1 MESGHK
7 RRRFFASI
15 HFKIALVF
23 TLTLIVT
30 LELVG
35 AFFVRQLEQQSLSTF
50 RNQITLPAYVDDSLT
65 QQLASSNQ
73 SNVNQNIHTIL
84 NSTNNAA
91 ISEIQIFDTVGIL
104 RGTSDVNNQ
113 DEIGKKT
120 TATNVKAAITG
131 GKYKKNVIVTQN
143 GLRYQLV
150 IKTLTNTVDGESNVI
165 GVVVVR
171 ASVEAVYDNLS
182 KISFIYFA
190 SMVFAIVLGIIM
202 AIFISRSITR
212 PIAQISARTNKI
224 AQGDYSGGINV
235 HTDDEI
241 GQLAQNVN
249 MLAERIEETTNSMDF
264 ERRRLDSVLEYM
276 TDGVIATDRRG
287 NINIINIAALRMTG
301 LTDNQ
306 DATGRSIL
314 DILRIADQYSLRD
327 LLDNRH
333 ELLLDFS
340 TNEHQLMI
348 RAYFSLIERS
358 SGFISGLVIVL
369 HDVTE
374 QQRTERERRQFVSN
388 VSHEL
393 RTPLTS
399 VKSYV
404 DALQDGALEDPEVAH
419 SFLSVA
425 QDETTRMIHM
435 INDLLELS
443 RMDSGTMKIDNEFI
457 NIAGLFNYIL
467 DRFDMIIANDD
478 KPEKYYTVKR
488 VIPDSQI
495 WVDVDTSKLTQVL
508 DNIMNNAIKYSPDGG
523 VITARLEDHQT
534 EVVLSIAD
542 QGLGIP
548 NKDVT
553 QIFDRFFRVDKA
565 RSRAQGGTG
574 LGLAISKEIIE
585 RFGGRVW
592 AESTEGSGSTFF
604 VALPY
609 EAYNEIDDDWD
620 DGDWDEER

>member
-50 RNQITLPAYVDDSLT
+50 RDQITLPAYVDDSLT
-65 QQLASSNQ
+65 QQLASNNQ
-73 SNVNQNIHTIL
+73 RNVNQNIHTIL

-91 ISEIQIFDTVGIL
+91 ISEIQVFDTVGIL

-120 TATNVKAAITG
+120 TDTNVKAAIAG

-150 IKTLTNTVDGESNVI
+150 IKTLTNTVDGESNVV

-171 ASVEAVYDNLS
+171 ASVETVYDNLS

-287 NINIINIAALRMTG
+287 NINIINIAALRMT
-301 LTDNQ
+301 
-306 DATGRSIL
+306 
-314 DILRIADQYSLRD
+314 
-327 LLDNRH
+327 
-333 ELLLDFS
+333 
-340 TNEHQLMI
+340 
-348 RAYFSLIERS
+348 
-358 SGFISGLVIVL
+358 
-369 HDVTE
+369 
-374 QQRTERERRQFVSN
+374 
-388 VSHEL
+388 
-393 RTPLTS
+393 
-399 VKSYV
+399 
-404 DALQDGALEDPEVAH
+404 
-419 SFLSVA
+419 
-425 QDETTRMIHM
+425 
-435 INDLLELS
+435 
-443 RMDSGTMKIDNEFI
+443 
-457 NIAGLFNYIL
+457 
-467 DRFDMIIANDD
+467 
-478 KPEKYYTVKR
+478 
-488 VIPDSQI
+488 
-495 WVDVDTSKLTQVL
+495 
-508 DNIMNNAIKYSPDGG
+508 
-523 VITARLEDHQT
+523 
-534 EVVLSIAD
+534 
-542 QGLGIP
+542 
-548 NKDVT
+548 
-553 QIFDRFFRVDKA
+553 
-565 RSRAQGGTG
+565 
-574 LGLAISKEIIE
+574 
-585 RFGGRVW
+585 
-592 AESTEGSGSTFF
+592 
-604 VALPY
+604 
-609 EAYNEIDDDWD
+609 
-620 DGDWDEER
+620 